1 MVLNRAGN
9 INGVE
14 IFKELWNE
22 YEIWNLADL
31 RDVRNRPH
39 DNKQVEFAS
48 ETNRL
53 LIQLLRKHI
62 KLSDREHGRESK
74 TILIFCFFMMNA
86 LIWNNRR
93 VTGFQVRFRLLQS
106 DVAQIHA
113 FHERRQNTLI
123 DEQGYIAWM
132 RLGTSSLIIFFLKF
146 RRDKWLRH
154 CAN

>member
-1 MVLNRAGN
+1 MVLNRVGD

-86 LIWNNRR
+86 LIWNNQR
-93 VTGFQVRFRLLQS
+93 VTGFKVRFRLLQS
-106 DVAQIHA
+106 DVEQIDA
-113 FHERRQNTLI
+113 FHQNCEKTLI
-123 DEQGYIAWM
+123 NDQGYIAWI
-132 RLGTSSLIIFFLKF
+132 RLGTRIIIKFFI
-146 RRDKWLRH
+146 
-154 CAN
+154 